1 MDLPSK
7 IKHFREKKGLTQEKL
22 AEELFLSRKTVS
34 SWENGHSF
42 PDLGTLVK
50 LSKIL
55 EVPLN
60 ILVED
65 EDDSV
70 IDHFDNED
78 KIAKKDAR
86 IAKTTYYL
94 NFLLLFLSYIQM
106 FRPFGIKVPL
116 ISLVLLVNFF
126 ISLSHYTNWSSFKKR
141 HKIYLAASGFLLIL
155 LLNTATITFNT
166 SFLNDLSNQNSIDIV
181 ANAIGE
187 FGIVLFITIGWLL
200 AFFFY
205 PANNNG

>member
-7 IKHFREKKGLTQEKL
+7 IKHFREKKDLTQEKL

-42 PDLGTLVK
+42 PDFGTLVK

-94 NFLLLFLSYIQM
+94 NFVFLIFGYIDL
-106 FRPFGIKVPL
+106 FRPLGMRIPL
-116 ISLVLLVNFF
+116 MSIVLLINM
-126 ISLSHYTNWSSFKKR
+126 IILLSHYSNWDNLKKGYKIFEIIGGFMVFLILNVLTLTVNSSFKEGLP
-141 HKIYLAASGFLLIL
+141 HDVWGIVGA
-155 LLNTATITFNT
+155 TA
-166 SFLNDLSNQNSIDIV
+166 
-181 ANAIGE
+181 GE
-187 FGIVLFITIGWLL
+187 FILIFFITISWLL
-200 AFFFY
+200 VFFFY
-205 PANNNG
+205 PSKDN